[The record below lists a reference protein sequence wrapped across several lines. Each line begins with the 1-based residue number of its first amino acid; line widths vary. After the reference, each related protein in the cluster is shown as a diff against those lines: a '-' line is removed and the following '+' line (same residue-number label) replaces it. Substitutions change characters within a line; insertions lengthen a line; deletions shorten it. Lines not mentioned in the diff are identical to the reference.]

1 MGGQIIPIVTNN
13 QFLLWLKIDANMKL
27 YSDAS
32 VLRITYEGLTD
43 FQSLMDF
50 YRDSIESLFK
60 ASINNIDAILYDVP
74 NGIASKNAVPG
85 MNISTISVLRLIVAT
100 NDVN

>member
-1 MGGQIIPIVTNN
+1 
-13 QFLLWLKIDANMKL
+13 MKL

-32 VLRITYEGLTD
+32 VLRITYEGLTY

-50 YRDSIESLFK
+50 YCDSIESLFK
-60 ASINNIDAILYDVP
+60 DSINNIDAILYDVP
-74 NGIASKNAVPG
+74 NGIAAENTVPG
-85 MNISTISVLRLIVAT
+85 MNLSTISVLRLVVAT